1 MNNVDWVL
9 PVQFNV
15 YDIELKD
22 EELEQV
28 WVDCYDVTVVDN
40 IVNFHINSEIFIDSI
55 TQYSLNLQDYSEYF
69 RNKQ

>member
-1 MNNVDWVL
+1 MNNVEWDL

-15 YDIELKD
+15 YDIDLKD

-28 WVDCYDVTVVDN
+28 WVDCYDVNVVGS

-55 TQYSLNLQDYSEYF
+55 THYSLNLQEHSEYF